1 MRFCDDHYARNLV
14 CRTTQFELLV
24 LCWKPGQAST
34 IHDHAGSL
42 NVTRVYS
49 GELTSR
55 AFRRRDGGRGVAEVG
70 GAASG
75 ELPRGPVDLIDEQV
89 LAGSGA
95 ATVDRGEIH
104 QLANESDEG
113 LVTVHFYAPPLSDIV
128 VYSRTRTADRGAA
141 AALQSGRRLRLSGES
156 LVSGGRPAVV
166 GADQGAQDFD
176 LVEPALGQV
185 VEHRQLPVFER
196 GRLGTHEQLVAIDVA
211 ALPERRAHDPSGIA

>member
-1 MRFCDDHYARNLV
+1 MTPASDGPLSIDRFIFETSRTGTQAMPQAEFNDLALRLDLDDALVGAHVRFVDERYARNLV
-14 CRTTQFELLV
+14 CRTPHFELLV

-55 AFRRRDGGRGVAEVG
+55 TFRRRDGGHGVAEVG

-75 ELPRGPVDLIDEQV
+75 ALPRGPVDLIDEQV

-128 VYSRTRTADRGAA
+128 VYSRTEPQTEV
-141 AALQSGRRLRLSGES
+141 QRLRYS
-156 LVSGGRPAVV
+156 L
-166 GADQGAQDFD
+166 ADDF
-176 LVEPALGQV
+176 A
-185 VEHRQLPVFER
+185 
-196 GRLGTHEQLVAIDVA
+196 
-211 ALPERRAHDPSGIA
+211 

>member
-1 MRFCDDHYARNLV
+1 MTPASDGRLSIDRFIFETSRTGTQAMPQAEFNDLALRLDLDDALVGAHVRFIDERYARNLV
-14 CRTTQFELLV
+14 CRTPHFELLV

-55 AFRRRDGGRGVAEVG
+55 TFRRRDGGRGVAEVG

-75 ELPRGPVDLIDEQV
+75 ALPRGPVDLIDEQV

-128 VYSRTRTADRGAA
+128 VYSRTEPQTEV
-141 AALQSGRRLRLSGES
+141 QRLRYS
-156 LVSGGRPAVV
+156 L
-166 GADQGAQDFD
+166 ADDF
-176 LVEPALGQV
+176 A
-185 VEHRQLPVFER
+185 
-196 GRLGTHEQLVAIDVA
+196 
-211 ALPERRAHDPSGIA
+211 